1 MNQLEYQREI
11 AAFEEKIALAELEE
25 TKAKERKDELKY
37 QKSRFLLDFLT
48 ATVRAQARMAQ
59 EAQEDQ
65 PSESTP
71 AQPQEQKQNAR

>member
-25 TKAKERKDELKY
+25 TKARERKDELKY

-48 ATVRAQARMAQ
+48 ATVRAQAQQAQ
-59 EAQEDQ
+59 QEQ
-65 PSESTP
+65 QEQVVQKSESAP
-71 AQPQEQKQNAR
+71 VQQGQK